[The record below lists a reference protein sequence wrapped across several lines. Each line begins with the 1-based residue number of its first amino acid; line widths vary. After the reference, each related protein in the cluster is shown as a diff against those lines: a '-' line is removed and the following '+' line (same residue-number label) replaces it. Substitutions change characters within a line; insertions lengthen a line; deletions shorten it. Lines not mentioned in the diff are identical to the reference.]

1 MKKSRK
7 VIYFGKSKQ
16 VILTALLL
24 FGLASIQ
31 AQDVLLEKQIKLSE
45 FQGTVKEA
53 LDEISKS
60 GGFYFSYSNEI
71 QVDKWVEIKSKQQTV
86 KAFLDELFDT
96 EKVEYAEKRNK
107 IFILPKKSGTE
118 NQKITQTI
126 RGRII
131 DKDSKL
137 PLLGVNIVVASK
149 VPLKGTVTDENGE
162 FTIKNVEVGRHDVK
176 VSYVGYQKRNIPNV
190 IVSSGKERII
200 DIELVESV
208 TDIKEVTILHEL
220 DKTQPLNDLAFISAR
235 SFTAE
240 ETNYCP
246 GGIDDI
252 SRVAVSFPGVWSG
265 NDGQNHIIIR
275 GNSPKGLQWRLEG
288 IEIPNLNHFAEI
300 GSSGGGI
307 TILSN
312 NMMSVSDF
320 MTGAFPA
327 EYGNALSGVFDLNM
341 RKGNNQKHE
350 QTFQIS
356 LIGTEFMAE
365 GPLKKGSNATYIGK
379 YRYSTLKIIEKL
391 GADIESIPSFQD
403 LTFKIHLPSKKLGT
417 FTIFGIG
424 GLSNEKGTS
433 GYEWNSNMGTLGISN
448 SKSLD
453 SKTYIKS
460 ILAFSGWYYIWE
472 DESNMGTAEDP
483 IDYQWR
489 SEVTEFTTKL
499 SINLNRKINAKHK
512 LKTGLILDHTIY
524 KSYLGW
530 KSDTLF
536 HRFYNPNNPA
546 HSEFINYS
554 NTYSD
559 ANGNANTLQAYAN
572 WKYNITDHLK
582 VNSGIHFIQFY
593 LNNNYSIEPRVG
605 VHWNFLKRHTLSA
618 GFGIHSKKE
627 SLSLY
632 TGTKTLHDGAEIHP
646 NIDLELTK
654 AQHYILGYRIMLT
667 DNLQAKLEAYYQHL
681 YDIPVYPFPPYFSTI
696 NFDYGFE
703 GNILVN
709 EGTAYNKGIELT
721 VEKFFSDGYY
731 IMMNGTFYESKF
743 KNIQE
748 REYHTKYNGSRALGG
763 VFLKEFEVGRNNQH
777 ILGFGMRFIYTGGFR
792 NLPIDVDESISQN
805 RQINLWD
812 EGFTEKLGDYMRIDF
827 QVNFRRNRSK
837 YMGEWRLDVLNLT
850 NRENPLNNYY
860 NPATRRIETNLQNP
874 VIPVI
879 AYKIH
884 F

>member
-7 VIYFGKSKQ
+7 VIYIGKLKQ
-16 VILTALLL
+16 VLLATFL
-24 FGLASIQ
+24 LYSLVQVQ
-31 AQDVLLEKQIKLSE
+31 AQETLLDKQIKFE
-45 FQGTVKEA
+45 EYQGTVKEV
-53 LDEISKS
+53 LEKISKT
-60 GGFYFSYSNEI
+60 GGFYFSYSSEI
-71 QVDKWVEIKSKQQTV
+71 KVDKWVDINAKEQSV
-86 KAFLDELFDT
+86 REYLEELFETD
-96 EKVEYAEKRNK
+96 KVEFVEKRNK
-107 IFILPKKSGTE
+107 IFILPKKSATE
-118 NQKITQTI
+118 NQKITQTV

-131 DKDSKL
+131 DMDSKL
-137 PLLGVNIVVASK
+137 PLLGVNIVIASDG
-149 VPLKGTVTDENGE
+149 PLKGAVTDENGE
-162 FTIKNVEVGRHDVK
+162 FTIENVEVGRHDVQA
-176 VSYVGYQKRNIPNV
+176 SYIGYQKRSIPNV
-190 IVSSGKERII
+190 IVSSGKESII
-200 DIELVESV
+200 EIELVESV
-208 TDIKEVTILHEL
+208 TDIKEVTIQYEL
-220 DKTQPLNDLAFISAR
+220 DKTQPLNDLAFISSR
-235 SFTAE
+235 SFTPE
-240 ETNYCP
+240 ETTYCP
-246 GGIDDI
+246 GAIDDI

-307 TILSN
+307 SILSN

-341 RKGNNQKHE
+341 RTGNNQKHE

-365 GPLKKGSNATYIGK
+365 GPLKRESNATYIGK
-379 YRYSTLKIIEKL
+379 YRYSTLSLMEKL
-391 GADIESIPSFQD
+391 GVDLQSIPTFQD
-403 LTFKIHLPSKKLGT
+403 LSFKLHLPSKKFGT
-417 FTIFGIG
+417 FSIFGIG
-424 GLSNEKGTS
+424 GLSHEWGTS
-433 GYEWNSNMGTLGISN
+433 GYSWNSNMATLGISN
-448 SKSLD
+448 IKSLD

-460 ILAFSGWYYIWE
+460 IIAFSGWKYNWS
-472 DESNMGTAEDP
+472 DDSNIGTDEDP

-489 SEVTEFTTKL
+489 SKVTEFSTKL

-512 LKTGLILDHTIY
+512 LKTGLILDNTLFD
-524 KSYLGW
+524 SYMGW
-530 KSDTLF
+530 KSDTLY
-536 HRFYNPNNPA
+536 HRSYNPNHPA
-546 HSEFINYS
+546 HSETINYS
-554 NTYSD
+554 ATYSD
-559 ANGNANTLQAYAN
+559 ADGSANTLQAYAN
-572 WKYNITDHLK
+572 WKYNISDHLQ
-582 VNSGIHFIQFY
+582 VNSGVHFIQFY
-593 LNNNYSIEPRVG
+593 LNNNFSVEPRLG
-605 VHWNFLKRHTLSA
+605 VHWNFLNRHTLSA

-632 TGTKTLHDGAEIHP
+632 TGTKTLHDGAKIHP

-654 AQHYILGYRIMLT
+654 ARHYILGYRIMLT
-667 DNLQAKLEAYYQHL
+667 EKLQAKLEVYYQHL

-731 IMMNGTFYESKF
+731 IMINGTIYESKF

-748 REYHTKYNGSRALGG
+748 REYHTKYNGSKALGG
-763 VFLKEFEVGRNNQH
+763 VFLKEFKVGRNNQH
-777 ILGFGMRFIYTGGFR
+777 ILGFGTRFIYTGGFR

-812 EGFTEKLGDYMRIDF
+812 EGFTEKLGDYMRIDV
-827 QVNFRRNRSK
+827 QVNFRRNRAK
-837 YMGEWRLDVLNLT
+837 YMGEWRLDVLNIT
-850 NRENPLNNYY
+850 NRENPLSYYY
-860 NPATRRIETNLQNP
+860 NAATRQVETKLQNP
-874 VIPVI
+874 VIAVI
-879 AYKIH
+879 AYKIL